1 MPLVE
6 ERVIEQ
12 AHSQAI
18 RAPIEDIAS
27 FLQELLGRRLVAYI
41 AGVQDTKT
49 VARWA
54 NAEVVEV
61 RTKSVKRLRTAYE
74 IAQLL
79 TQFDSP
85 RIVQAW
91 FIGLNPQLD
100 DTSPAEAIHEGNLK
114 EAMYAARAFVAGG

>member
-1 MPLVE
+1 MSAVE
-6 ERVIEQ
+6 ERVVEQ
-12 AHSQAI
+12 AHRQAI
-18 RAPIEDIAS
+18 RAPIEDVAS
-27 FLQELLGRRLVAYI
+27 FLQDLLGRRLVAYI

-54 NAEVVEV
+54 HAEVGEV
-61 RTKSVKRLRTAYE
+61 RSKSVKRLRTAYE

-85 RIVQAW
+85 RIVQSW

-100 DTSPAEAIHEGNLK
+100 DTSPAEAIHDGRLK